1 MIYWKNTKI
10 AMSVTVTTLPCE
22 ALRIVPQSPGKNL
35 RLLTSSKV
43 TGVDIFFGQ
52 GYEDDSDDENSNTQG
67 VQEFDKYRW
76 NLNARFRDDRSS
88 SRLRPDTF
96 DLINSRFLAEGID
109 ANRWSSYIEE
119 LKLLLRPGGWLQMVE
134 LEFRFQSHAG
144 RLRYTPQEP
153 LFRWQGWYDATMRE
167 KNKDPRIGS
176 QLGTYMRR
184 AGFENVET
192 LAIPLQIGRWNQ
204 SQSLVRNYFLSCS
217 H

>member
-1 MIYWKNTKI
+1 M
-10 AMSVTVTTLPCE
+10 
-22 ALRIVPQSPGKNL
+22 
-35 RLLTSSKV
+35 
-43 TGVDIFFGQ
+43 DIFFGQ
-52 GYEDDSDDENSNTQG
+52 GHEDDSDDENSDGQG

-76 NLNARFRDDRSS
+76 NLNARFRDDNSS

-134 LEFRFQSHAG
+134 LELRFQSHSG
-144 RLRYTPQEP
+144 RLQYTPQEP

-192 LAIPLQIGRWNQ
+192 RAIPLHIGRWNQ
-204 SQSLVRNYFLSCS
+204 SQFLGLDSLSYHAVTNFDSICFTWN
-217 H
+217 